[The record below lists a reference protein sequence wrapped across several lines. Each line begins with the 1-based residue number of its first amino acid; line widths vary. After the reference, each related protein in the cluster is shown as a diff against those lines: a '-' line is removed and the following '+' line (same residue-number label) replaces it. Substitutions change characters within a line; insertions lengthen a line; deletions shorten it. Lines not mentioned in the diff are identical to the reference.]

1 MHYLIQKTTRQHI
14 AVADDM
20 PCPVECV
27 KVRADDEGW
36 VKYRG
41 ERCPVPLRSRVDVVG
56 VNGEMLNGKEAR
68 GIVWSAVVCYRPE
81 CDTISTA
88 FDTAGREFADPI
100 MGRAGETIAPPPTTE
115 RAYTSTPRSTAPAH
129 ETAAMLL
136 CIICAFALGALI
148 GWGWM

>member
-27 KVRADDEGW
+27 KVRADRNGW
-36 VKYRG
+36 VVYHG
-41 ERCPVPLRSRVDVVG
+41 VVCPVPTNSRVDICTMDGKVFAG
-56 VNGEMLNGKEAR
+56 MLAWDVK
-68 GIVWSAVVCYRPE
+68 WSRVSDYRPE
-81 CDTISTA
+81 CDTIMA
-88 FDTAGREFADPI
+88 
-100 MGRAGETIAPPPTTE
+100 RAGETADDLP
-115 RAYTSTPRSTAPAH
+115 AATATGP

-136 CIICAFALGALI
+136 SIICAFAIGALI